1 MSMTLRSLSLFGVVT
16 GIVMLGVS
24 PARATLAGTLSVLP
38 GQTIATS
45 PPPVGD
51 ATGDATGL
59 LLADEVEKFSF
70 TTSSGVFKGTLESA
84 VYQESGG
91 TLDFYYQVNNM
102 STSTS
107 GTPDTVEHANGSNFV
122 GFTTAAGYR
131 RDGGFAG
138 TTFTASNL
146 TPDTANRTVSGSVV
160 EFNYNV
166 FGIVPDDIPT
176 GSSTS
181 VLVISTNAKKFVAGN
196 ASAIDS
202 ATTTVPSF
210 QPAAVPEP
218 GSITLLGSILFGI
231 AAIARRRLLS
241 R

>member
-1 MSMTLRSLSLFGVVT
+1 MSMTLRSLSLFGVVM
-16 GIVMLGVS
+16 GIAMLGVS
-24 PARATLAGTLSVLP
+24 PARATLAGTLPVLP
-38 GQTIATS
+38 GQTIVIS

-51 ATGDATGL
+51 ATGDPTGT
-59 LLADEVEKFSF
+59 LLADEVEPFF
-70 TTSSGVFKGTLESA
+70 FATTSGAFKGTLESA
-84 VYQESGG
+84 VYRESGG
-91 TLDFYYQVNNM
+91 TLDFYYQVNNT

>member
-1 MSMTLRSLSLFGVVT
+1 MSMTLRSLSLFGVVM
-16 GIVMLGVS
+16 GIAMLGVS
-24 PARATLAGTLSVLP
+24 PARATLAGTLPVLP
-38 GQTIATS
+38 GQTIVIS

-51 ATGDATGL
+51 ATGDPTGT
-59 LLADEVEKFSF
+59 LLADEVEPFF
-70 TTSSGVFKGTLESA
+70 FATTSGAFKGTLESA
-84 VYQESGG
+84 VYRESGG
-91 TLDFYYQVNNM
+91 TLDFYYQVNNT

-131 RDGGFAG
+131 MDGGFAG
-138 TTFTASNL
+138 TTFTASSL
-146 TPDTANRTVSGSVV
+146 TPDTANRNASGSVV

-166 FGIVPDDIPT
+166 FGLTDDIPT

-181 VLVISTNAKKFVAGN
+181 VLVISTNATMFVPGN

-210 QPAAVPEP
+210 QPAVPEP

-231 AAIARRRLLS
+231 AAIARRRVFT